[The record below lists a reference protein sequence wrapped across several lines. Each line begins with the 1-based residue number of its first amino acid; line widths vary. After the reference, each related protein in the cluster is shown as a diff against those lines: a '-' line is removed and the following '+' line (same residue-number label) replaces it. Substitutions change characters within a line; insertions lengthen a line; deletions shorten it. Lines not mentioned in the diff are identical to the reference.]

1 MKRALTPKHPLQW
14 AIIICVFG
22 CAVILGLGQNWSFLG
37 RSEVKQWTGAALL
50 MTMAYQ
56 SLLLWK
62 KLVGSQISR
71 LDQDRHRF
79 ASYVS
84 IFLILTHLSAA
95 VATWYSFLLF
105 SFVLA
110 AITAYFARVM
120 MKPKSREAVIRQV
133 FLHTLF
139 GAVAFAAALPHA
151 VMALAFE

>member
-1 MKRALTPKHPLQW
+1 
-14 AIIICVFG
+14 
-22 CAVILGLGQNWSFLG
+22 
-37 RSEVKQWTGAALL
+37 VKQWTGAALL